1 MTIFMIPW
9 FAALRGE
16 GRVGGMRSM
25 PRRPGADDGRKAP
38 ADRGGTLWV
47 PAVQGGTI
55 FAINCHLRCVS
66 YLHLRIIRE
75 GSRFLKST

>member
-1 MTIFMIPW
+1 
-9 FAALRGE
+9 
-16 GRVGGMRSM
+16 
-25 PRRPGADDGRKAP
+25 
-38 ADRGGTLWV
+38 V